1 MYADMSNSR
10 LEKFK
15 GYIEKRGAKVL
26 ESNNPYEVIRFKI
39 YGELNIIYRN
49 KWGNLT
55 FSGDQCKQAYVK
67 WKDGKNW
74 TPPNRKRQ
82 RLTSRKLKL
91 AKRDGLM
98 CFFCGEVFK
107 DTQFLTIEHLLSFRH
122 GGTDNINNLALACE
136 PCNTKLGSK
145 SITEKI
151 ILRDQLRSFNN
162 EETSN
167 SSNSIISRIRRIGS
181 TSSERSSVGSETT
194 TNTE

>member
-1 MYADMSNSR
+1 MYADMSSSR
-10 LEKFK
+10 LNKFK
-15 GYIEKRGAKVL
+15 AYIEKRGAEVL
-26 ESNNPYEVIRFKI
+26 ESNAPYEVVRFKI

-82 RLTSRKLKL
+82 QLTSRKLKI
-91 AKRDGLM
+91 ANRDGLV
-98 CFFCGEVFK
+98 CFFCG
-107 DTQFLTIEHLLSFRH
+107 LTVKSVNDLTVEHLLSFKH

-136 PCNTKLGSK
+136 KCNVAVGHK

-151 ILRDQLRSFNN
+151 KYRDERHKEYNELLEISENN
-162 EETSN
+162 
-167 SSNSIISRIRRIGS
+167 
-181 TSSERSSVGSETT
+181 
-194 TNTE
+194 